1 MPTREVIAPIAAS
14 GGDISADGNDV
25 DRITLLYGITIP
37 LDYGL
42 DNT

>member
-1 MPTREVIAPIAAS
+1 MSTEEVIAAHAAS
-14 GGDISADGNDV
+14 TGDISADENDV
-25 DRITLLYGITIP
+25 DVDNTLYGITIP